1 MDLYIYKFYL
11 VFYSTSLLNYTF
23 NLNSNLDSN
32 LVAIYPQSMLYNYC
46 TNFESMILYVLYVSF
61 TFLIFFFS
69 YFFLFREKKYF
80 ERGTRIKGYKINYSC
95 E

>member
-69 YFFLFREKKYF
+69 YFFLFRKKVF
-80 ERGTRIKGYKINYSC
+80 
-95 E
+95 